1 MAGGTSGKNP
11 PTNAETQGRQVSP
24 CREDPRRRAG
34 SPLQCS
40 CLENPMDRG
49 AWRAAVHGVT
59 ESDMFL
65 GTGLLDHMVAL
76 LCVCVCVCVCVCGRG
91 GFRDLSSLTRD

>member
-1 MAGGTSGKNP
+1 
-11 PTNAETQGRQVSP
+11 
-24 CREDPRRRAG
+24 
-34 SPLQCS
+34 
-40 CLENPMDRG
+40 MDRG

-91 GFRDLSSLTRD
+91 GFRDLSSFTRD